1 MSLNILACL
10 RYSVGSFW
18 TVEVP
23 SDAISSSYR
32 VSTDASLSNTRYV
45 LDQERIGVRIGIR

>member
-32 VSTDASLSNTRYV
+32 VSTDASLSNTRYAP
-45 LDQERIGVRIGIR
+45 QEAD